1 MNLGAIALSYARRS
15 PLTTLLNVIMLTLG
29 VATIVLL
36 LLLSRQ
42 LDESLQRDA
51 RGIDL
56 VVGAK
61 GSPLQLILA
70 GVYHLDVPP
79 GNIALDEVQKLRANP
94 LIAQVI
100 TVSLGDS
107 YRGFRIVGTEPALV
121 SHYGAELASGRL
133 WQAPLE
139 AVLGAEVARR
149 SSLAVGAQFS
159 GSHGLSVGGAEHADD
174 PYRVVGILHPTGTVI
189 DRLVVTGTESVWKI
203 HEHHHQHE
211 SASAAKAQQGTSATG
226 ATDNSGAPHDDDDD
240 DTKASGHKQVTMAL
254 VRYASPLA
262 AASLPRQINDET
274 SLQAASPAYESAR
287 LFTIFGFGTD
297 IIKGFALLLIVASCL
312 GIFIALIQAMDARQY
327 DIAVMRTLGAGR
339 RRVFALML
347 LESLVL
353 AGTGTVLGLLLG
365 HAMLAAIGAW
375 LPAAAP
381 LAEGARHW
389 FPEELVVILIALG
402 GGILAALVPAWRAY
416 RLDVAATLSKG

>member
-1 MNLGAIALSYARRS
+1 MNLGSIAFSYARRS
-15 PLTTLLNVIMLTLG
+15 PLTTLLNVLLLTLG
-29 VATIVLL
+29 VGTIVLL

-42 LDESLQRDA
+42 LDERLQREA

-70 GVYHLDVPP
+70 GVFHVDVPP
-79 GNIALDEVQKLRANP
+79 GNIPLDEVEKLRAEP

-100 TVSLGDS
+100 PISLGDG
-107 YRGFRIVGTEPALV
+107 YLGFRIVGTEADFV
-121 SHYGAELASGRL
+121 SHYGAHLASGRL
-133 WQAPLE
+133 WEAPLE

-149 SSLAVGAQFS
+149 SGLSLDSQFA
-159 GSHGLSVGGAEHADD
+159 GSHGLSAGGEVHADN
-174 PYRVVGILHPTGTVI
+174 PYRVVGILGPTGTVI

-203 HEHHHQHE
+203 HEHHHHHE
-211 SASAAKAQQGTSATG
+211 GDSAAASKPEAGG
-226 ATDNSGAPHDDDDD
+226 ATHDEDDDDEAD
-240 DTKASGHKQVTMAL
+240 ASGRKQVTMAL

-262 AASLPRQINDET
+262 AASLLRQINSET
-274 SLQAASPAYESAR
+274 ALQAASPAYESAR

-297 IIKGFALLLIVASCL
+297 IIKGFAILLIIASCL
-312 GIFIALIQAMDARQY
+312 GIFIALFQAMDARKY

-339 RRVFALML
+339 RRVFALLL

-353 AGTGTVLGLLLG
+353 AGAGAALGLLLG
-365 HAMLAAIGAW
+365 HALLAIIGAW

-389 FPEELVVILIALG
+389 YPEELLVVLIALG
-402 GGILAALVPAWRAY
+402 GGTLAALLPAWRAY

>member
-1 MNLGAIALSYARRS
+1 VNLGSIALSYARRS
-15 PLTTLLNVIMLTLG
+15 PLTTLLNVLLLTLG
-29 VATIVLL
+29 VGTIVLL

-42 LDESLQRDA
+42 LDERLQREA

-70 GVYHLDVPP
+70 GVFHVDVPP
-79 GNIALDEVQKLRANP
+79 GNIPLDEVEKLRADP

-100 TVSLGDS
+100 PISLGDS
-107 YRGFRIVGTEPALV
+107 YLGFRIVGTEPDFV
-121 SHYGAELASGRL
+121 SHYGAHLTSGRL
-133 WQAPLE
+133 WEAPLE
-139 AVLGAEVARR
+139 AVLGDEVARR
-149 SSLAVGAQFS
+149 SRLSLGSQFA
-159 GSHGLSVGGAEHADD
+159 GSHGLSAGGEVHADN
-174 PYRVVGILHPTGTVI
+174 PYRVVGILGPTGKVI

-203 HEHHHQHE
+203 HEHHHHQGD
-211 SASAAKAQQGTSATG
+211 SAAASKPDAGG
-226 ATDNSGAPHDDDDD
+226 AAHDEDDDDEPG
-240 DTKASGHKQVTMAL
+240 ASAGRKQVTMAL

-262 AASLPRQINDET
+262 AASLPRQINSET

-297 IIKGFALLLIVASCL
+297 IIRGFALLLIIASCL
-312 GIFIALIQAMDARQY
+312 GIFIALFQAMDARKY

-339 RRVFALML
+339 GRVFALLL

-353 AGTGTVLGLLLG
+353 AGAGTALGLLLG
-365 HAMLAAIGAW
+365 HALLAAIGTW

-389 FPEELVVILIALG
+389 YPEELLVVLIALG
-402 GGILAALVPAWRAY
+402 GGILAALLPAWRAY

>member
-1 MNLGAIALSYARRS
+1 MNLGSIALSYARRS
-15 PLTTLLNVIMLTLG
+15 PLTTLLNVLLLTLG
-29 VATIVLL
+29 VGTIVLL

-42 LDESLQRDA
+42 LDERLQREA

-70 GVYHLDVPP
+70 GVFHVDVPP
-79 GNIALDEVQKLRANP
+79 GNIPLDEVEKLRANP

-100 TVSLGDS
+100 PISLGDS
-107 YRGFRIVGTEPALV
+107 YLGFRIVGTEPDFV
-121 SHYGAELASGRL
+121 SHYGAHLASGRL
-133 WQAPLE
+133 WEAPLE

-149 SSLAVGAQFS
+149 SRLRVGSQFA
-159 GSHGLSVGGAEHADD
+159 GSHGLSAGGEVHADN
-174 PYRVVGILHPTGTVI
+174 PYRVVGILRPTGTVI

-203 HEHHHQHE
+203 HEHHHHHE
-211 SASAAKAQQGTSATG
+211 GDSAT
-226 ATDNSGAPHDDDDD
+226 ASKPDASGPTHDDEDDD
-240 DTKASGHKQVTMAL
+240 ETGAGAGQKQVTMAL

-262 AASLPRQINDET
+262 AASLPRQINSET

-297 IIKGFALLLIVASCL
+297 IIRGFALLLIVASCL
-312 GIFIALIQAMDARQY
+312 GIFIALFQAMDARKY

-339 RRVFALML
+339 RRVFALLL

-353 AGTGTVLGLLLG
+353 AAAGTVLGLLLG
-365 HAMLAAIGAW
+365 HALLAAIGAW

-389 FPEELVVILIALG
+389 YPEELVVVLIALG
-402 GGILAALVPAWRAY
+402 GGILAALLPAWRAY

>member
-1 MNLGAIALSYARRS
+1 MNLGSVALSYARRS

-42 LDESLQRDA
+42 LDESLQREA

-79 GNIALDEVQKLRANP
+79 GNIALDEVQKLRTNP

-100 TVSLGDS
+100 PISLGDS
-107 YRGFRIVGTEPALV
+107 YLSFRIVGTESAFV
-121 SHYGAELASGRL
+121 THYGAELASGRL

-149 SSLAVGAQFS
+149 SSLVVGGQFA
-159 GSHGLSVGGAEHADD
+159 GSHGLSAGGEAHADD
-174 PYRVVGILHPTGTVI
+174 PYRVVGILRPTGTVI

-203 HEHHHQHE
+203 HEHHHEHE
-211 SASAAKAQQGTSATG
+211 SASAAKAQQGTSAPG
-226 ATDNSGAPHDDDDD
+226 ATDNSGASHDDDDSD
-240 DTKASGHKQVTMAL
+240 ASGRKQVTMAL

-262 AASLPRQINDET
+262 AASLPRQINNET

-297 IIKGFALLLIVASCL
+297 IVRGFALLLIVASCL
-312 GIFIALIQAMDARQY
+312 GIFIALFQAMDARQY

-339 RRVFALML
+339 RRVFTLML
-347 LESLVL
+347 LESMVL

-381 LAEGARHW
+381 LAEGARRW
-389 FPEELVVILIALG
+389 FPEELVVILVALG

>member
-1 MNLGAIALSYARRS
+1 VNLGSVALSYARRS

-29 VATIVLL
+29 VATVVLL

-42 LDESLQRDA
+42 LDESLQREA

-79 GNIALDEVQKLRANP
+79 GNIALDEVQKLRVNP

-100 TVSLGDS
+100 PISLGDS
-107 YRGFRIVGTEPALV
+107 YLGFRIVGTEPAFV
-121 SHYGAELASGRL
+121 THYGAELASSRL

-149 SSLAVGAQFS
+149 SSLAVGGQFA

-174 PYRVVGILHPTGTVI
+174 PYRVVGILRPTGTVI

-203 HEHHHQHE
+203 HEHHHEHE
-211 SASAAKAQQGTSATG
+211 SDSATKAQQRTTATG
-226 ATDNSGAPHDDDDD
+226 ATENGGASHDDDDD
-240 DTKASGHKQVTMAL
+240 DSNASDKQVTMAL

-262 AASLPRQINDET
+262 AASLPRQINNET

-287 LFTIFGFGTD
+287 LFTTFGFGTD
-297 IIKGFALLLIVASCL
+297 IIWGFALLLIVASCL
-312 GIFIALIQAMDARQY
+312 GIFIALFQAMDARQY

-339 RRVFALML
+339 RRVFTLML

-365 HAMLAAIGAW
+365 HAMLAAIAAW